1 MMLPE
6 RPAKAPEASALA
18 GQPTA
23 ATCDAF
29 LDGKLKI
36 YQPKSGPR
44 AGIDAVFLA
53 AAVPATG
60 KDGEHVLE
68 AGSGCGVVAL
78 ALAGRIE
85 GMQVTGLEL
94 QAELCQLAKRNVSA
108 NELSDRVHIVQEDMQ
123 APRERLEALG
133 LVLES
138 FDHVVANP
146 PFNTEGQSRKCSEP
160 AKTRAHMARAG
171 ALDRWVRFLTA
182 MAVPHGCLTMIHRA
196 DALASLLELLD
207 GRFGALTVFPLFPH
221 ANEPA
226 SRIIVQGIKGSRA
239 PLKLSAGLV
248 LHDTGGG
255 YTPEAERVLRDGQA
269 LVLAA

>member
-1 MMLPE
+1 MSLPD
-6 RPAKAPEASALA
+6 RSVKHSSAPALA
-18 GQPTA
+18 GEPAGT
-23 ATCDAF
+23 TCDAI
-29 LDGKLKI
+29 LAGKLKI

-60 KDGEHVLE
+60 KNGEHALE
-68 AGSGCGVVAL
+68 VGSGCGVVAL
-78 ALAGRIE
+78 ALAGRVE
-85 GMQVTGLEL
+85 GVQVTGLEL
-94 QAELCQLAKRNVSA
+94 QTELCQLAERNASA
-108 NELSDRVHIVQEDMQ
+108 NGLGDRVHIVREDMQ

-133 LVLES
+133 LGLER
-138 FDHVVANP
+138 FDHVIANP
-146 PFNTEGQSRKCSEP
+146 PFNTEGQARKCSEP

-171 ALDRWVRFLTA
+171 ALDRWIRFLTA

-207 GRFGALTVFPLFPH
+207 GRFGALSVFPLFPH

-239 PLKLSAGLV
+239 PLNLSAGLV
-248 LHDTGGG
+248 LHDAGGG
-255 YTPEAERVLRDGQA
+255 YTRDAERVLRDGRA
-269 LVLAA
+269 LVLMA